1 MTPRTAPRDGGYTLI
16 ETALTCLV
24 ISIVLAAAFPVVPV
38 FFRESTAIQNTYN
51 SVDQLV
57 LASEVVTRYIHEA
70 VDPSPV
76 APVSPFASAS
86 ANATTFYANTGNPKG
101 PQKIVVQVQTS
112 PTQRSFLMD
121 LYTPTAGTCPTTMV
135 SVATCTYTASTQSI
149 LLINFLTN
157 GTGGVPV
164 FTYTL
169 QGGGTC
175 GGPPPATVGTKLNS
189 ALTSGQNYSSL
200 SVASVTAAITSG
212 DTLVIGTGANT
223 QVVTATS
230 SQAVS
235 GSAKTIS
242 VTSFTANANY
252 ATNTSVYDNT
262 CSATQITQIVAVALN
277 LAATKMPGGQPTG
290 YQSLA
295 YLFSPAFNPA
305 VG

>member
-1 MTPRTAPRDGGYTLI
+1 
-16 ETALTCLV
+16 
-24 ISIVLAAAFPVVPV
+24 
-38 FFRESTAIQNTYN
+38 
-51 SVDQLV
+51 
-57 LASEVVTRYIHEA
+57 
-70 VDPSPV
+70 
-76 APVSPFASAS
+76 
-86 ANATTFYANTGNPKG
+86 
-101 PQKIVVQVQTS
+101 
-112 PTQRSFLMD
+112 MD

-135 SVATCTYTASTQSI
+135 SAATCTYTASTQSI

-189 ALTSGQNYSSL
+189 ALTSGQTYSSL
-200 SVASVTAAITSG
+200 SVASVTAAIASG
-212 DTLVIGTGANT
+212 DTLVIGTGATT

-242 VTSFTANANY
+242 VTSFTANATY

-262 CSATQITQIVAVALN
+262 CSATQLTQIVAVALN
-277 LAATKMPGGQPTG
+277 LAATKNPGGQPTG